1 MNVLT
6 ALSITLLGLLIIWFV
21 WPLIADPIARRR
33 AERAGRRD
41 TRRDDFFRSLADNT
55 GPKGHLVRVER
66 G

>member
-6 ALSITLLGLLIIWFV
+6 ALSISLLGLLIVWFV

-33 AERAGRRD
+33 ADRAGGRD
-41 TRRDDFFRSLADNT
+41 ARRDDYFRSFAENT